1 MILIVELKMM
11 GEYEQNISI
20 EKENKIKI
28 IDYKMFLNFYK
39 YFYLKQDLFI
49 QNKEITKKDCVIID
63 ITSVSSIFK
72 QMEFSKGTILYD
84 YISLK
89 YNEIPQEDKQKFYN
103 EYLNQIDILKEKLNI
118 NSKIIPEDSI
128 DKVVLQNIDISI
140 DFDNLLETFNEI
152 LNKVMKENIN
162 KTYIIFYDSKLIE
175 IKPESDNYYLFDVNQ
190 FLDIKEYNLLI
201 SQNINELDV
210 NYLINYIENIWPM
223 NYEENEICFL
233 LEHYFKYLIYLK
245 DISIFNEKLYL
256 IGIILNKTYNLQQKI
271 NCTNSNVNNIIK
283 SFIDTF

>member
-1 MILIVELKMM
+1 M

-28 IDYKMFLNFYK
+28 IDYKMFINFYK

-49 QNKEITKKDCVIID
+49 QNKEITKKDCLIID

-89 YNEIPQEDKQKFYN
+89 YSEIPLEDKQKFYN

-118 NSKIIPEDSI
+118 NSKIVPEDSI
-128 DKVVLQNIDISI
+128 DKVVLQNIGISI

-162 KTYIIFYDSKLIE
+162 KIYIIFYDSKLIE

-201 SQNINELDV
+201 GQNINELDV

-256 IGIILNKTYNLQQKI
+256 IGFILNKTYNLQQKI
-271 NCTNSNVNNIIK
+271 NCTNSDINNIIK

>member
-1 MILIVELKMM
+1 MILIVELKFL

-28 IDYKMFLNFYK
+28 IDYKMFINFYK

-49 QNKEITKKDCVIID
+49 QNKEITKKDCIIID
-63 ITSVSSIFK
+63 ITSVSSIFQ

-89 YNEIPQEDKQKFYN
+89 YSEIPLDDKQKFYN

-128 DKVVLQNIDISI
+128 DKVVLQNIDISL
-140 DFDNLLETFNEI
+140 DFDNLLETFNDI

-162 KTYIIFYDSKLIE
+162 KIYIIFYDSKLIE

-201 SQNINELDV
+201 GQNINELDV

-256 IGIILNKTYNLQQKI
+256 IGFILNKTYKLNQRI
-271 NCTNSNVNNIIK
+271 NCTNSDINNIIK

>member
-1 MILIVELKMM
+1 
-11 GEYEQNISI
+11 
-20 EKENKIKI
+20 
-28 IDYKMFLNFYK
+28 
-39 YFYLKQDLFI
+39 
-49 QNKEITKKDCVIID
+49 
-63 ITSVSSIFK
+63 
-72 QMEFSKGTILYD
+72 MEFSKGTILYD

-89 YNEIPQEDKQKFYN
+89 YSEIPLEDKQKFYN
-103 EYLNQIDILKEKLNI
+103 EYLNQIDLLKEKLNI

-162 KTYIIFYDSKLIE
+162 KIYIIFYDSKLIE

-256 IGIILNKTYNLQQKI
+256 IGSILNKTYNLQQKI
-271 NCTNSNVNNIIK
+271 NCTNSDINNIIK

>member
-1 MILIVELKMM
+1 MILIVELKLM

-28 IDYKMFLNFYK
+28 IDYKMFINFYK

-49 QNKEITKKDCVIID
+49 QNKEITKKDCLIID

-89 YNEIPQEDKQKFYN
+89 YSEIPLEDKQKFYN

-118 NSKIIPEDSI
+118 NSKIVPEDSI
-128 DKVVLQNIDISI
+128 DKVVLQNIGISI

-162 KTYIIFYDSKLIE
+162 KIYIIFYDSKLIE

-201 SQNINELDV
+201 GQNINELDV

-256 IGIILNKTYNLQQKI
+256 IGFILNKTYNLQQKI
-271 NCTNSNVNNIIK
+271 NCTNSDINNIIK